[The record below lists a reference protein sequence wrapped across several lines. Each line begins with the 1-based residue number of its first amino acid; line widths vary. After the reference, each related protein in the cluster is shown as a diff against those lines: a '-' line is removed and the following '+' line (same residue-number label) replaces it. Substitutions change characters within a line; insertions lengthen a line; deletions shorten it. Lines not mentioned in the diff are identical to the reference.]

1 MARSVSRL
9 ISILFRHS
17 RIYLNQ
23 VLRPFD
29 ISSAEFPFL
38 LSLYREDGTTQD
50 DLSSYLLVDK
60 AATARAIKTLEEK
73 FYVRRR
79 KDHDDKRCNRV
90 YLTEKAR
97 EHEAEIKKL
106 IYNWSER
113 LTEDLDKETVDI
125 VYDALQKMVN
135 KAGQINQRS

>member
-23 VLRPFD
+23 ALRPFD

-38 LSLYREDGTTQD
+38 LSLYHEDGKTQD

-73 FYVRRR
+73 SYIRRS
-79 KDHDDKRCNRV
+79 KDADDKRCNRV
-90 YLTEKAR
+90 YLTKKAR
-97 EHEAEIKKL
+97 LNETEIKRL
-106 IYNWSER
+106 IYNWTEL
-113 LTEDLDKETVDI
+113 LTEDIDPETVDI
-125 VYDALQKMVN
+125 VYEALQEMVT